1 MSNGAVGEVV
11 GSKDVGEIVGD
22 VVGSELVGEMEGDTV
37 GSEMDD
43 EWSVRW
49 SGLRWSAGLL
59 KTAPPKKNT
68 MSKLPY
74 VARCRAPRGQVT
86 PDIAAD
92 LDGGS

>member
-59 KTAPPKKNT
+59 KTAPQKKHNVEVAVR
-68 MSKLPY
+68 SALPS
-74 VARCRAPRGQVT
+74 T
-86 PDIAAD
+86 S
-92 LDGGS
+92 GSGHPGHRS